1 MEPVGFWSSKN
12 SPYCE
17 RWMQVICIIL
27 LYVGVKSEVVLLQP
41 GSTFALGDPCYLHIG
56 PLPSSIFIQHPPE
69 AHAVMLNMEAIHPE
83 TSKQTFAVWCDNPTY
98 SCYSLL

>member
-1 MEPVGFWSSKN
+1 MALFCG
-12 SPYCE
+12 

-69 AHAVMLNMEAIHPE
+69 ARSVTLKVEAIHHTE
-83 TSKQTFAVWCDNPTY
+83 T
-98 SCYSLL
+98 L